1 MDTVSIVGLGWLG
14 RPLAL
19 YLLGKGYSVKGS
31 ITSSEKSM
39 ALQDQGIE
47 AIELRLIPYPEG
59 KGFGNLF
66 ATDILFVNIPP
77 RSRINS
83 DAYYLEQNKFLK
95 EMAIQA
101 GVRKAIFASST
112 SVYPDLD
119 LEYTESYQMN
129 TTTAGS
135 PGILEAE
142 NLWLG
147 EKSIQS
153 TVIRFG
159 GLLGVD
165 RIPGRYFS
173 GRENVV
179 GDTRVNFIHRD
190 DAVRLAAWVI
200 EKGLFGEIYNAV
212 APVHPLRRDIYEK
225 NAGELGI
232 LPPKSYAPAGTVPA
246 KLISPEK
253 ILKTGF
259 EFEYP
264 NPMDFWYQG

>member
-1 MDTVSIVGLGWLG
+1 MGIVSIVGLGWLG
-14 RPLAL
+14 KPLAF
-19 YLLGKGYSVKGS
+19 YLSKKGYSVKGS
-31 ITSSEKSM
+31 TTSNEKAL

-47 AIELRLIPYPEG
+47 AVELRLIPYPEG
-59 KGFGNLF
+59 RGFGNLYAANIF
-66 ATDILFVNIPP
+66 FVNIPP

-83 DAYYLEQNKFLK
+83 DAYYFEQNKFLK

-101 GVRKAIFASST
+101 GVQKVIFASST
-112 SVYPDLD
+112 SVYPDANI
-119 LEYTESYQMN
+119 EYSESYHLHS
-129 TTTAGS
+129 AISGS
-135 PGILEAE
+135 PGILQAE
-142 NLWLG
+142 NLWLE

-179 GDTRVNFIHRD
+179 GDTPVNFIHRD

-200 EKGLFGEIYNAV
+200 EKGLWGEIYNAV
-212 APVHPLRRDIYEK
+212 APIHTLRRDIYEK
-225 NAGELGI
+225 NASELGI
-232 LPPKSYAPAGTVPA
+232 PPPKSYAPAGTVPA

-264 NPMDFWYQG
+264 NPMDFWYQS